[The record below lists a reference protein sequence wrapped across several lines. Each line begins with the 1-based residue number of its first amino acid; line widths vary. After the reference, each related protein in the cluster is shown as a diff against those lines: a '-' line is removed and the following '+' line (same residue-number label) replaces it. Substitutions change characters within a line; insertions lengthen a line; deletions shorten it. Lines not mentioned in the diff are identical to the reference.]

1 MDHMEICRILVIF
14 DGKRQKMNRIN
25 DLLIET
31 ALVSILNLILP
42 VQISSS
48 YLVPRGEDV
57 E

>member
-1 MDHMEICRILVIF
+1 MENV
-14 DGKRQKMNRIN
+14 KKMNRIN